1 MENFIYNIPAKVVLG
16 EEQLPELV
24 KKYGNK
30 VLIFCDGG
38 SIKKDKAKINVEYFF
53 SRRQVWQSRQW
64 KSWALRMARAS
75 P

>member
-16 EEQLPELV
+16 EGQLPELV

-30 VLIFCDGG
+30 VLVLCGGG

-53 SRRQVWQSRQW
+53 SRQQVWQSRKW
-64 KSWALRMARAS
+64 KSWALLMAQAS